1 MAETADTL
9 SGRRTIVLA
18 GGPGAGKTTRA
29 KRLAK
34 VLGRRILHTDDLIAV
49 LPWSQGNDQVSQWI
63 QDPGE
68 KIIEGAR
75 AVYALRRWLAR
86 GAPGAAETA
95 VVWLGRG
102 ARDPDATEEQRAGR
116 RKLAEAITTVWK
128 EILPKLRE
136 RGVLVI
142 ER

>member
-1 MAETADTL
+1 MATRL

-29 KRLAK
+29 KRLAA
-34 VLGRRILHTDDLIAV
+34 VLDRRVLHTDDLIRV
-49 LPWSQGNDQVSQWI
+49 LPWSQGNEQVSQWV

-68 KIIEGAR
+68 KVIEGAR

-86 GAPGAAETA
+86 GAPGASETA

-102 ARDPDATEEQRAGR
+102 RPSGDGQRR
-116 RKLAEAITTVWK
+116 LAEGIETVWK
-128 EILPKLRE
+128 EVLPELRE